1 MDLLDSDLDTDS
13 RRLGD
18 MSSKRLQDVLEEE
31 KLLH

>member
-13 RRLGD
+13 RRLED